1 MDSFNNSEFLMSE
14 EIRATCVKQF
24 LVAPDLAWMGREQGE
39 GHEFFHDATQGK
51 NIWVLMGE

>member
-1 MDSFNNSEFLMSE
+1 MSE